1 MEESYRTPEGR
12 ARVKIDRLLTAAG
25 WIVRIHELR
34 PTERAV
40 VVLPTPTPRPV
51 RLPYQLDAEQLL
63 LLSPKSPIVRLG
75 HAQIVLG
82 RPSDS
87 AKGAV
92 RTSSCGHTLRW
103 AAHK

>member
-12 ARVKIDRLLTAAG
+12 ARVKIDRLL
-25 WIVRIHELR
+25 
-34 PTERAV
+34 AV